1 MKKLIIITSIVMT
14 ASVTA
19 LCFNKAESQSEK
31 KTEVAKIEKIKISN
45 DNNIG
50 DARRADV
57 ASAD

>member
-1 MKKLIIITSIVMT
+1 MKRLIIITSIVLT

-19 LCFNKAESQSEK
+19 LCVNKAESQSEK
-31 KTEVAKIEKIKISN
+31 KIQVAKIEKIRISN

-50 DARRADV
+50 NARRMDV